1 MSAEKKRALRQVR
14 RAAERLEIA
23 KESRDSWIRDAL
35 EIASVREVAE
45 AANLSSARAHQI
57 RHGR

>member
-1 MSAEKKRALRQVR
+1 MISEKKKVLRQVR
-14 RAAERLEIA
+14 RASEKLEIA

-35 EIASVREVAE
+35 ELASVREVAQ